1 MNLRYEIVGL
11 VAAFVAVVA
20 FCALLLL
27 VWP

>member
-1 MNLRYEIVGL
+1 MKLQYEIIGL
-11 VAAFVAVVA
+11 AAALVAVVA